1 MSKIR
6 TDRINE
12 EIEHAI
18 AEIIPSVK
26 DPRIRDAGMISVTHA
41 DTAGDLSVSKIYLS
55 VFSTSGDMNKKEFM
69 QGLKSCTGFIRKELG
84 IRVKLRVI
92 PELTFILDDSLD
104 RGAHV
109 IDLIQKTVRKEE
121 QKDHEQ
127 G

>member
-18 AEIIPSVK
+18 AEIIRDVK
-26 DPRIRDAGMISVTHA
+26 DPRVRNAGMISVTHA
-41 DTAGDLSVSKIYLS
+41 DTAGDLSVSKVYLS
-55 VFSTSGDMNKKEFM
+55 CFAPGKEINKKELI

-84 IRVKLRVI
+84 MKVKLRVI

-104 RGAHV
+104 RGARV
-109 IDLIQKTVRKEE
+109 IDLIQKTVQTEE
-121 QKDHEQ
+121 EKKNEQ
-127 G
+127 E